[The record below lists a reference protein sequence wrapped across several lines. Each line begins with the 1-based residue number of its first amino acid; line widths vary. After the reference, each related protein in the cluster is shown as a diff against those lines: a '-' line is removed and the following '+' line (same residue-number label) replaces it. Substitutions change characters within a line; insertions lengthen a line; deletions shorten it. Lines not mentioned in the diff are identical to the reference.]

1 MTQAAPVTISETYDV
16 AVVGGGLVGM
26 AVALGLVSRGLR
38 VLVLDGSD
46 TGFRAARA
54 NFGLIWIQTKGH
66 QFRPYARL
74 SRRSADLWP
83 EFCSSL
89 QDLTGLDIGY
99 EHQGAYHLCLSE
111 EDWNKRAMIMQ
122 KQFDSD
128 LPVAG
133 AYEMVERGRLDK
145 HLPGLGNSVV
155 GGCFC
160 KLDGAVNP
168 LNFYRALH
176 AGYLARG
183 GTYLADRAV
192 QRIEADG
199 GGLRVAS
206 GDEVYRADK
215 IVLAAGL
222 GNIDLTPQVGIETGL
237 RPVRGQILVTQKLPP
252 VLKYPTHT
260 IRQMGDGGFILGD
273 SREDVGFDDGTT
285 SKAVS
290 AIARQAIA
298 SFPRLAHVQMLR
310 VWGGLRT
317 FTEDGIP
324 LYLRSPKHPNVYA
337 LNVHSGVTLAPIH
350 MYDLAAAIESDSV
363 EHVFP
368 EFSRRRI

>member
-1 MTQAAPVTISETYDV
+1 MTQAAPTTLSDTYDV

-38 VLVLDGSD
+38 VLVLDGGD

-74 SRRSADLWP
+74 SRRSAELWP
-83 EFCSSL
+83 EFCYSL

-111 EDWNKRAMIMQ
+111 EAWHKRAMIMQ
-122 KQFDSD
+122 RQFDSD

-145 HLPGLGNSVV
+145 DLPGLGNTVV

-168 LNFYRALH
+168 LTFYRALH
-176 AGYLARG
+176 AGFRARSG
-183 GTYLADRAV
+183 CYLADHPV
-192 QRIEADG
+192 QQIEADG
-199 GGLRVAS
+199 GGLRVTS
-206 GDEVYRADK
+206 GNNVYRADK

-222 GNIDLTPQVGIETGL
+222 GNIDLAPQVGIETGL
-237 RPVRGQILVTQKLPP
+237 RPVRGQILVTQKLPLT
-252 VLKYPTHT
+252 LKYPTLT

-285 SKAVS
+285 SKAV
-290 AIARQAIA
+290 ANIASKAIA
-298 SFPRLAHVQMLR
+298 SFPSLAHVQMLR

-324 LYLRSPKHPNVYA
+324 LYLRSPTHPNVHA

-350 MYDLAAAIESDSV
+350 MYDLAVAIETDSV
-363 EHVFP
+363 EQEFP
-368 EFSRRRI
+368 EFSRRRL